1 MKRVLL
7 VLSLFFSLFIFASC
21 SDNEKYD
28 VVCTNYVSYDA
39 VRASTKDTTIKVK
52 MILKPG
58 LEIHDHELSMSE
70 KRAIL
75 NAKMFVLVG
84 GESDTWASS
93 MVDEA
98 KTKGVKVMSMFEIL
112 EDSLLLEEGEE
123 DEYDEHVWT
132 DPTNYERIIKD
143 ITYELTLLFPNLKE
157 VLDSYSE
164 TYRAVLL
171 SLDKDMKTIISR
183 ANKKMIVVA
192 DRNPFL
198 YFSTHYNIPVYGA
211 LKGCSTDGTAS
222 ANKIIELTK
231 IVEENKLKYIF
242 TIELSKGSIAKTL
255 SDEVDKDIRNNKYSG
270 EHLTVRTLY
279 SMHNISESSFNNGMT
294 YNDML
299 RKNIE
304 ILEIALS

>member
-1 MKRVLL
+1 
-7 VLSLFFSLFIFASC
+7 
-21 SDNEKYD
+21 
-28 VVCTNYVSYDA
+28 
-39 VRASTKDTTIKVK
+39 

-75 NAKMFVLVG
+75 NSKLFVLVG
-84 GESDTWASS
+84 GEGDEWASS
-93 MVDEA
+93 IVDDA
-98 KTKGVKVMSMFEIL
+98 KKKGVKVMSMFDIL

-132 DPTNYERIIKD
+132 DPTNYERIVKD
-143 ITYELTLLFPNLKE
+143 ISYELTLLFPEKKD

-164 TYRAVLL
+164 RYRALLL
-171 SLDKDMKTIISR
+171 SLDNEIKIIVSN
-183 ANKKMIVVA
+183 ASKKLIVVA

-211 LKGCSTDGTAS
+211 LKGCSTDGSAS

-242 TIELSKGSIAKTL
+242 TIELSNGSIAKTL
-255 SDEVDKDIRNNKYSG
+255 SDNIAKDIREGKYDG
-270 EHLTVRTLY
+270 ENVSVRTLY
-279 SMHNISESSFNNGMT
+279 SMHNISEESFNSGMT
-294 YNDML
+294 YIDML